1 MIMEASNERPDEA
14 LDATGTNLPLRSYDL
29 VGERSRE
36 TQHFALESRLTIRS
50 TSGKLKT
57 LDTFRQFLLVTPGD
71 HSDGEADR
79 LTCSRFSIQRGDDP
93 EVGIPSLEGFS
104 YEVNSELLD
113 ENGIDDQGRLYGIPE
128 ELFEGLTDST
138 GEKLPFEIG
147 YQVYSVFFYYH
158 GYTDYAVPT
167 PQGKGVQ
174 DLERVGDKI
183 VHDAA
188 LAESPIPG
196 KLAKKGS
203 VWKNGEV
210 TLEFKGL
217 ETIEQ
222 RPCAVLSFDS
232 GTCSWSMPMNYM
244 PVMNLKTTGVS
255 NYRGDIHLDLESK
268 LVKKVEMILSE
279 KTATT
284 MWGIPV
290 NKSVPTTNLTIK
302 AISQEDFD
310 KG

>member
-1 MIMEASNERPDEA
+1 MIMEASNETPDEA

-50 TSGKLKT
+50 TSGKLKS

-71 HSDGEADR
+71 PSDGEADR

-104 YEVNSELLD
+104 YDVNRELLD

-138 GEKLPFEIG
+138 GEKLSFEIG
-147 YQVYSVFFYYH
+147 YQVYSVFFPKPSK
-158 GYTDYAVPT
+158 PT
-167 PQGKGVQ
+167 S
-174 DLERVGDKI
+174 
-183 VHDAA
+183 ATS
-188 LAESPIPG
+188 SPNSEP
-196 KLAKKGS
+196 ATGS
-203 VWKNGEV
+203 RSSSTPTK
-210 TLEFKGL
+210 
-217 ETIEQ
+217 
-222 RPCAVLSFDS
+222 PDS
-232 GTCSWSMPMNYM
+232 S
-244 PVMNLKTTGVS
+244 
-255 NYRGDIHLDLESK
+255 
-268 LVKKVEMILSE
+268 
-279 KTATT
+279 TATT